1 MRRVAALAVVGTLLS
16 ACTQTV
22 SGQAG
27 APADLKWQRSITE
40 SVANLGGTLGTV
52 GEAMTAH
59 DFDGMSRGCTKLQGT
74 LDDLGKNLPTPSQ
87 DVNTSLQDSI
97 DSFRAFAKVCMT
109 MTPGTADASL
119 DQLTGYLDRG
129 DSSMRKALQQMGI
142 DMPADSGH

>member
-1 MRRVAALAVVGTLLS
+1 MHRVAALAVAAGLLS

-27 APADLKWQRSITE
+27 APADLKWQRTITE

-52 GEAMTAH
+52 GEAMTGH
-59 DFDGMSRGCTKLQGT
+59 DFAGMAQSCTKLQGS

-87 DVNTSLQDSI
+87 DVNASLQDSI
-97 DSFRAFAKVCMT
+97 DNFRSFAKVCLT

-129 DSSMRKALQQMGI
+129 DSAMRKALQQMGI
-142 DMPADSGH
+142 DMPTDSGH